1 MCLNIFLPIFPLPRL
16 KTSFQS
22 KVAIR
27 FLVFFCFSNSLH
39 SVLTTMTLAT
49 SGAKGAAM
57 VTLLLVAMTVVCVP
71 GAQPRSFTQTEIAQ
85 LDRFVMEVMR
95 CARIP
100 ALSLSLVSD
109 DDVVYEKGYGTANPT
124 TRTPTTKDTV
134 FCLGSFTQSFT
145 SVLLADLLSRNEK

>member
-1 MCLNIFLPIFPLPRL
+1 M
-16 KTSFQS
+16 
-22 KVAIR
+22 AIR
-27 FLVFFCFSNSLH
+27 FLVFCFSLH
-39 SVLTTMTLAT
+39 SVLTITTMTLAT